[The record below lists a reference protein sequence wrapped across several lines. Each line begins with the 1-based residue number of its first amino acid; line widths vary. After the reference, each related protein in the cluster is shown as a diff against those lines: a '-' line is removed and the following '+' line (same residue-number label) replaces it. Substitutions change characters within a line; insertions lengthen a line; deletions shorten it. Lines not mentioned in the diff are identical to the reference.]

1 MSVKR
6 IAVTGGPGAGKT
18 TLLNALC
25 KAHGRRVHPVPEVAT
40 HLLHVFPPIHGE
52 IERRALQQSIFHV
65 QRNLEVAHE
74 AQLGDGQVLL
84 CDRGTPDGGGYWPE
98 GHEALFALMQTTWQ
112 AELSRYDAV
121 LFLETAAAQGFSIIA
136 GNPTRLED
144 RQAAIEID
152 RRLHAVWSKHP
163 RFCYVPCQE
172 ELAEKIALGMT
183 EAAALIGRA

>member
-1 MSVKR
+1 MAIRR

-18 TLLNALC
+18 TLLDELCALYG
-25 KAHGRRVHPVPEVAT
+25 ARVHAVPEVAT
-40 HLLHVFPPIHGE
+40 HLLHVFPPIQGE

-121 LFLETAAAQGFSIIA
+121 LFLETAAAKGLSIAA
-136 GNPTRLED
+136 GNPTRMED
-144 RQAAIEID
+144 LQAAVEID

-163 RFCYVPCQE
+163 RFLYVPCQIDLQTKID
-172 ELAEKIALGMT
+172 LALKRAKG
-183 EAAALIGRA
+183 LIG